1 MQDDVYEKGSC
12 RGRTA
17 CNRRMVRDEVEAR
30 LRKGAGHDRVRDSR
44 RCARRHRDSRH
55 NLVPP
60 ENPGALGCD
69 RKRYQRVVTNPRAK
83 DALALLADK
92 MRSELE
98 HVSFNEPRQGTVE
111 YAVVLTGVLCAVMGL
126 GALAKA
132 MGEGLFVEHA
142 LMSASHHLQLVALGS
157 VADIFAF

>member
-92 MRSELE
+92 MRSEQG
-98 HVSFNEPRQGTVE
+98 QGTVE